1 MNTKTLFIFF
11 HLLILSSLTAFSQDI
26 TGIWSGTLKTPANTE
41 ITFIFSIENT
51 DSGLHSTMA
60 VPTLGAS
67 NLKPQKT
74 IFEGKELF
82 IDASNLGMQYR
93 GIMNDTTGQIAGI
106 YEEGG
111 MKLSLT
117 LAKGMPELKNEDR
130 MQTPK
135 EPYPYHTEEVVF
147 ENSSANVNLAGT
159 FSKPKGKGRFPV
171 VILISGSG
179 RHDRDGTMARHRPFL
194 VLSDYLT
201 KQGIAVLRFD
211 DRGFGDSTGDFDQ
224 ATTADFAQDVLSAVD
239 YLKNR
244 SDIDIENIGLI
255 GHSEGGIIAP
265 MVARQS
271 EDISFIVCLAAT
283 GISGKELTVMQSK
296 SLRSF
301 PVEDEESFE
310 KNIRRAIDI
319 ILSDQNNELKRQS
332 LRAHYES
339 FWPTILR
346 PLGAADE
353 NIKQF
358 IDQEIEAALSPWKA
372 FFLHHNPANDFS
384 RLSIPVLSLMGDKD
398 IQVDPSLNQSAIRN
412 ALVKGG
418 NTSFKIITLEGVNHL
433 IQSCDTGF
441 VDEYSKIEETISPK
455 AMQEISLWIETIIE
469 AQP

>member
-1 MNTKTLFIFF
+1 
-11 HLLILSSLTAFSQDI
+11 
-26 TGIWSGTLKTPANTE
+26 
-41 ITFIFSIENT
+41 
-51 DSGLHSTMA
+51 MA

-93 GIMNDTTGQIAGI
+93 GIMNDTTGQIVGI

-159 FSKPKGKGRFPV
+159 FSKPKGNGRFPV

-224 ATTADFAQDVLSAVD
+224 ATTADFAQDVISAVD
-239 YLKNR
+239 SLKT
-244 SDIDIENIGLI
+244 E
-255 GHSEGGIIAP
+255 
-265 MVARQS
+265 V
-271 EDISFIVCLAAT
+271 ISI
-283 GISGKELTVMQSK
+283 
-296 SLRSF
+296 
-301 PVEDEESFE
+301 
-310 KNIRRAIDI
+310 
-319 ILSDQNNELKRQS
+319 
-332 LRAHYES
+332 
-339 FWPTILR
+339 
-346 PLGAADE
+346 
-353 NIKQF
+353 
-358 IDQEIEAALSPWKA
+358 
-372 FFLHHNPANDFS
+372 
-384 RLSIPVLSLMGDKD
+384 
-398 IQVDPSLNQSAIRN
+398 
-412 ALVKGG
+412 
-418 NTSFKIITLEGVNHL
+418 
-433 IQSCDTGF
+433 
-441 VDEYSKIEETISPK
+441 
-455 AMQEISLWIETIIE
+455 
-469 AQP
+469 